1 MKTYYLHNG
10 NESEGPFSLEELR
23 SKKISRTTP
32 VWCAGMDDWKTAA
45 ELEELK
51 SILTTVPPPIKSFTT
66 PPLQPEETK
75 KEKSNKILGLSKS
88 YFFLAAG
95 VLVLVIGLLITNT
108 LQASRKNS
116 FEQKNNLTEKNNEQ
130 YQLQQ
135 KEIQEQQQRIAEQER
150 LELERAAQA
159 EKENITNRIIEIKN
173 SLTVN
178 YSNLKKAKTEL
189 SDAADFQFLRSP
201 DQRIEDIDLA
211 QNNIAYMKNDIAT
224 LEKELDLL
232 YLKLEKIR

>member
-1 MKTYYLHNG
+1 
-10 NESEGPFSLEELR
+10 
-23 SKKISRTTP
+23 
-32 VWCAGMDDWKTAA
+32 
-45 ELEELK
+45 
-51 SILTTVPPPIKSFTT
+51 
-66 PPLQPEETK
+66 
-75 KEKSNKILGLSKS
+75 
-88 YFFLAAG
+88 
-95 VLVLVIGLLITNT
+95 LVLVIGLLITNT
-108 LQASRKNS
+108 LQASRKTS

-178 YSNLKKAKTEL
+178 YSNLKIAKSEL
-189 SDAADFQFLRSP
+189 NDAADFQFLRSP

-211 QNNIAYMKNDIAT
+211 QNNIAYLKNDIAT